1 VRVYV
6 VTLDNEFSEV
16 CLTEALAVKAIEDHI
31 GTEYARR
38 PSPEWNYYTRVDLNT
53 GGEPIFVLRGQ
64 DKFATGGI
72 KGYQI
77 GLDTWNQTKQ
87 ADEVQKA
94 MDEMIAWQARH
105 ADRIKNPDHQH
116 VPTTGGGA

>member
-1 VRVYV
+1 
-6 VTLDNEFSEV
+6 
-16 CLTEALAVKAIEDHI
+16 VKVHVAIGYDGGIKGVFLKKGDAQTCGEDMM
-31 GTEYARR
+31 TM
-38 PSPEWNYYTRVDLNT
+38 SFDLNT

-77 GLDTWNQTKQ
+77 GLEMWNQTKQ

-116 VPTTGGGA
+116 VPAVGGGA